1 MLRGSI
7 AVLVLSMLLVSWVY
21 QILYPPSPKICG
33 STPNG
38 PPITGPRIKL
48 RDGRHLAYKEFG
60 LPKQVA
66 KFKLVFIHGFF
77 SCRHDP
83 VITFHPE
90 VYQQLGVHI
99 VSFDRP
105 GYGESDPDPNRSP
118 RSLAMDVEEL
128 ADQLGLG
135 DRFYVVGFSMGGQ
148 AVWGCLKY
156 IPHRL
161 AGASLMA
168 PVVNYWWPGFPSELS
183 TKAYYLQLPQDQ
195 WTLRVAHYAPW
206 TYWWNTQKWFP
217 ASGVAAGHPEVFST
231 QDLEIL
237 SKEEL
242 PDEVKAYIIQQGEYE
257 ALHRDM
263 MVGFGSWEFDPMEIE
278 NQFSNNEGSV
288 QVWQGDEDRM
298 VPVMLQRYIGE
309 KLPWVKYHELA
320 GVGHMFPLIPNVTQA
335 ILTAL
340 LSPASLASSEKI

>member
-135 DRFYVVGFSMGGQ
+135 DRFYVVGFSMG
-148 AVWGCLKY
+148 
-156 IPHRL
+156 
-161 AGASLMA
+161 
-168 PVVNYWWPGFPSELS
+168 E
-183 TKAYYLQLPQDQ
+183 AYYLQLPQDQ

-242 PDEVKAYIIQQGEYE
+242 PDEVNKAYIIQQGEYE